1 MDNNLSNT
9 YVRWT
14 WIIAIILA
22 LILLWMFLTN
32 TGNKGCC
39 HHTPA
44 IAVASVTA
52 EAPVDTT
59 ETFSFS
65 ASANDFTSS
74 GDAHNIAWINN
85 VDALK
90 NLLSGNLTVA
100 GNDQTI
106 TLSGAVDTEEDKRQ
120 KGADAQAFF
129 GSVVTIDNQITVT
142 AEATSTAPLPPTS
155 TAKLYFDSGY
165 HRLPADG
172 AALLDETVT
181 FLKNNPDK
189 KAIISGYHDAT
200 GDLSSN
206 QELAK
211 KRAQS
216 VYDALVA
223 AGVSA
228 DKIEMRKP
236 VSADGGGNLDEARR
250 VEVSIE

>member
-1 MDNNLSNT
+1 MDNNLSNS

-14 WIIAIILA
+14 WIFAVVLT
-22 LILLWMFLTN
+22 LILLWMLLTN
-32 TGNKGCC
+32 TGQSGCC
-39 HHTPA
+39 HHVGPA
-44 IAVASVTA
+44 ATDTT

-59 ETFSFS
+59 AAFSFS
-65 ASANDFTSS
+65 ASADDFTSN
-74 GDAHNIAWINN
+74 GDTRNIAWINN

-90 NLLSGNLTVA
+90 NLLSGNLKVV
-100 GNDQTI
+100 GDDQTI
-106 TLSGAVDTEEDKRQ
+106 TLSGAVNSEQDKRQ
-120 KGADAQAFF
+120 KEVDAQAFF
-129 GSVVTIDNQITVT
+129 GADVTIDNQVTVSV
-142 AEATSTAPLPPTS
+142 EAINTDPLPPPS

-172 AALLDETVT
+172 AALLDDTVT
-181 FLKNNPDK
+181 FLKNNPSK
-189 KAIISGYHDAT
+189 TAIISGYHDTT
-200 GDLSSN
+200 GDLASN

-223 AGVSA
+223 EGVNA

-236 VSADGGGNLDEARR
+236 VSTDGGGNLDEARR

>member
-1 MDNNLSNT
+1 MDKSLSNS

-14 WIIAIILA
+14 WIIAVVLV
-22 LILLWMFLTN
+22 LILLWMLTN
-32 TGNKGCC
+32 TGHRGCC
-39 HHTPA
+39 HNPA
-44 IAVASVTA
+44 PAAVTTDTTEIS
-52 EAPVDTT
+52 VDTT

-65 ASANDFTSS
+65 ASADDFTSS
-74 GDAHNIAWINN
+74 GDANNIAWINN

-90 NLLSGNLTVA
+90 GLLSDNLTVT
-100 GNDQTI
+100 GNGQTI
-106 TLSGAVDTEEDKRQ
+106 TLLGTVNSEEDKRQ
-120 KGADAQAFF
+120 KEVDAQAFF
-129 GSVVTIDNQITVT
+129 GTDITINNQIAV
-142 AEATSTAPLPPTS
+142 AAIETSTSAPS
-155 TAKLYFDSGY
+155 SVKLYFDSGY

-206 QELAK
+206 QALAK